1 MVEVDPARLR
11 ELAKVVRES
20 GDDVAELAPL
30 ANGSLPTVTMTGSS
44 FAETIENAALALD
57 RVIGYHSGVLTDFAT
72 KAEQA
77 ATEYEEAD
85 RANEAELEGIG
96 PR

>member
-30 ANGSLPTVTMTGSS
+30 ADGSSPIVTMTGSS
-44 FAETIENAALALD
+44 FAEAIENTALALD
-57 RVIGYHSGVLTDFAT
+57 RVLGYHSGVLSGFAT
-72 KAEQA
+72 KAEKA
-77 ATEYEEAD
+77 AMEYEETD
-85 RANEAELEGIG
+85 RANEAKLEGIG